1 MESDGEISVIT
12 HAGRQGKGQP
22 GPPPESAAEKV
33 AG

>member
-12 HAGRQGKGQP
+12 HEDQGRP
-22 GPPPESAAEKV
+22 GPPPESAADKA